1 MRWIIRGI
9 GALLLIVVIMLGALF
24 LLPGERIARI
34 ASDQL
39 SRMTGREVSITG
51 DVDVTLW
58 PVLGVTAGGLEVGN
72 ADWTD
77 KGAMLTA
84 ANAAIGVDAGA
95 LLRGEIRI
103 TNIAAQS
110 PVIRLEQRRDGR
122 ASWQF
127 TDSASGAQIET
138 ESEPTSNRRPLSIQK
153 LTVTDA
159 TLIYDAEGA
168 DVLRYE
174 GVDLELDWPERGGAA
189 DITASMASAGEV
201 VQLTARIDGFADF
214 LEGGVQPLRADVAT
228 RGGEVSFDG
237 RGSLNGALA
246 GDLRIDSADT
256 ARFLASFGAGGVTL
270 PRGLGQS
277 VDLRSGLTLTADRRL
292 ALRNI
297 ALDLGGNSLTGQ
309 ADLAL
314 NGTPRITANLRTGAL
329 DLSALSED
337 GAETNGSSSPME
349 GDGMEGWSRQ
359 EINVDW
365 LAAFDGDIAL
375 SAESIDLGQLDL
387 GPTRAV
393 LRNDRAR
400 MVFELQDMSA
410 YGGKVAGEFVMN
422 NRSGLSVGG
431 KLRAQGVQMRD
442 LLEDAAGVTRF
453 TGDGTAEAS
462 FLGSGQSV
470 DAIMRSLNGSGTLTM
485 GRGTIAGIDLDALL
499 GSVDAKGGST
509 VFDSV
514 EASFDIAGGILRN
527 DDLLM
532 LLPNFN
538 ATGAGQVN
546 LGARTLDYT
555 VTPKA
560 LRVNASRGGLAVPVR
575 IRGPW
580 ADPEIEA
587 DLRAAIDLN
596 FAEEKQRAEDVVR
609 QKIQEELNIAPDD
622 SRSTEDIVKD
632 ELENALKR
640 ELFKLFD

>member
-51 DVDVTLW
+51 DVGVTLW

-127 TDSASGAQIET
+127 TDSSSGARIET
-138 ESEPTSNRRPLSIQK
+138 QSEPTASRRPLSIQK

-189 DITASMASAGEV
+189 DITAGMASAGEV

-214 LEGGVQPLRADVAT
+214 LEGSVQPLRADVAT

>member
-9 GALLLIVVIMLGALF
+9 GALLLIIVVMLGSLF
-24 LLPGERIARI
+24 LLPGDRIARI

-39 SRMTGREVSITG
+39 SRMTGRAVSITG
-51 DVDVTLW
+51 DVGVTLW

-110 PVIRLEQRRDGR
+110 PVIRLEQRLDGR

-127 TDSASGAQIET
+127 TDSSSGARIET
-138 ESEPTSNRRPLSIQK
+138 QSEPTASRRPLSIQK

-174 GVDLELDWPERGGAA
+174 GVDLALDWPERGGAA
-189 DITASMASAGEV
+189 DITASMAPAGEA
-201 VQLTARIDGFADF
+201 VQLAARIEGFADF

-246 GDLRIDSADT
+246 GDLRVDSPDT

-297 ALDLGGNSLTGQ
+297 AVDLGGNSLTGQ

-329 DLSALSED
+329 DLSALSDET
-337 GAETNGSSSPME
+337 AETG
-349 GDGMEGWSRQ
+349 
-359 EINVDW
+359 
-365 LAAFDGDIAL
+365 
-375 SAESIDLGQLDL
+375 
-387 GPTRAV
+387 
-393 LRNDRAR
+393 
-400 MVFELQDMSA
+400 
-410 YGGKVAGEFVMN
+410 
-422 NRSGLSVGG
+422 
-431 KLRAQGVQMRD
+431 
-442 LLEDAAGVTRF
+442 
-453 TGDGTAEAS
+453 
-462 FLGSGQSV
+462 GSGSPTT
-470 DAIMRSLNGSGTLTM
+470 AGL
-485 GRGTIAGIDLDALL
+485 GR
-499 GSVDAKGGST
+499 KST
-509 VFDSV
+509 R
-514 EASFDIAGGILRN
+514 IGLR
-527 DDLLM
+527 LST
-532 LLPNFN
+532 
-538 ATGAGQVN
+538 ATS
-546 LGARTLDYT
+546 
-555 VTPKA
+555 P
-560 LRVNASRGGLAVPVR
+560 
-575 IRGPW
+575 
-580 ADPEIEA
+580 
-587 DLRAAIDLN
+587 
-596 FAEEKQRAEDVVR
+596 
-609 QKIQEELNIAPDD
+609 
-622 SRSTEDIVKD
+622 
-632 ELENALKR
+632 
-640 ELFKLFD
+640 

>member
-9 GALLLIVVIMLGALF
+9 GALLLIIVVMLGSLF
-24 LLPGERIARI
+24 LLPGDRIARI

-39 SRMTGREVSITG
+39 SRMTGRAVSITG
-51 DVDVTLW
+51 DVGVTLW

-84 ANAAIGVDAGA
+84 ANAAIGVDAGT

-110 PVIRLEQRRDGR
+110 PVIRLEQRLDGR

-127 TDSASGAQIET
+127 TDSSSGARIET
-138 ESEPTSNRRPLSIQK
+138 QSEPTASRRPLSIQK

-174 GVDLELDWPERGGAA
+174 GVDLALDWPERGGAA
-189 DITASMASAGEV
+189 DITASMAPAGEA
-201 VQLTARIDGFADF
+201 VQLAARIEGFADF

-246 GDLRIDSADT
+246 GDLRVDSPDT
-256 ARFLASFGAGGVTL
+256 ARFLASFRAGGVTL

-277 VDLRSGLTLTADRRL
+277 VGLRSGLTLTADRRL

-297 ALDLGGNSLTGQ
+297 AVDLGGNSLTGQ

-329 DLSALSED
+329 DLSALSNKT
-337 GAETNGSSSPME
+337 AETGSSGSPGAA
-349 GDGMEGWSRQ
+349 GDEGWSRQ
-359 EINVDW
+359 EINADW
-365 LAAFDGDIAL
+365 LAAFDGNIAL

-387 GPTRAV
+387 GATRAV
-393 LRNDRAR
+393 LRNDRER
-400 MVFELQDMSA
+400 IVFDLQDMNA

-431 KLRAQGVQMRD
+431 KLTAQGVQMRD
-442 LLEDAAGVTRF
+442 LLEDTAGVTRF
-453 TGDGTAEAS
+453 TGDGTAALS
-462 FLGSGQSV
+462 FLGSGQSL
-470 DAIMRSLNGSGTLTM
+470 DAIMRSLSGNGTLSM

-499 GSVDAKGGST
+499 GSVDAEGGST

-514 EASFDIAGGILRN
+514 EATFDIAGGVLRN

-560 LRVNASRGGLAVPVR
+560 LRVNAARGGLAVPVR
-575 IRGPW
+575 ITGPW
-580 ADPEIEA
+580 ADPEIKA

>member
-51 DVDVTLW
+51 DVGVTLW

-95 LLRGEIRI
+95 LLRGERRI

-127 TDSASGAQIET
+127 TDSSSGARIET
-138 ESEPTSNRRPLSIQK
+138 QSEPTASRRPLSIQK

-174 GVDLELDWPERGGAA
+174 GVDLALDWPERGGAA
-189 DITASMASAGEV
+189 DITASMAPAGEAV
-201 VQLTARIDGFADF
+201 RLAARIEDFANF

-246 GDLRIDSADT
+246 GDLRVDSPDT

-297 ALDLGGNSLTGQ
+297 AVDLGGNSLTGQ

-314 NGTPRITANLRTGAL
+314 NGTPRITANLRAGAL
-329 DLSALSED
+329 DLSALSDET
-337 GAETNGSSSPME
+337 AETGGSGSPTTA
-349 GDGMEGWSRQ
+349 GLEGWSRQ
-359 EINVDW
+359 EINADW

-375 SAESIDLGQLDL
+375 SAESIDLGQLAL

-393 LRNDRAR
+393 LHNDRAR
-400 MVFELQDMSA
+400 MVFDLQDMSA
-410 YGGKVAGEFVMN
+410 YGGKVAGEFVVN

-431 KLRAQGVQMRD
+431 KLTAQGVQMRD
-442 LLEDAAGVTRF
+442 LLEDTAGVTRF
-453 TGDGTAEAS
+453 TGDGTAEVS

-470 DAIMRSLNGSGTLTM
+470 DAIMRSLSGNGTLSM

-499 GSVDAKGGST
+499 GSVDAEGGST

-514 EASFDIAGGILRN
+514 EATFDIAGGVLRN

-560 LRVNASRGGLAVPVR
+560 LRVNAARGGLAVPVR
-575 IRGPW
+575 ITGPW
-580 ADPEIEA
+580 ADPEIKA

>member
-1 MRWIIRGI
+1 MRWIMRGI
-9 GALLLIVVIMLGALF
+9 GVLLLVVVIVLGALLLM
-24 LLPGERIARI
+24 PGERIARL

-39 SRMTGREVSITG
+39 SRVTGREVSITG
-51 DVDVTLW
+51 DVGVTFW

-84 ANAAIGVDAGA
+84 ANAAIGVDASA

-127 TDSASGAQIET
+127 TDSASGARIET
-138 ESEPTSNRRPLSIQK
+138 EATPSQRKRPLSIQK
-153 LTVTDA
+153 LEVENA

-168 DVLRYE
+168 DLVTYE
-174 GVDLELDWPERGGAA
+174 GVDLALDWPEQGGAA
-189 DITASMASAGEV
+189 DIVASMAPTGERV
-201 VQLTARIDGFADF
+201 TLTGRIEGFAAF
-214 LEGGVQPLRADVAT
+214 LEGEVQPLRAQLET
-228 RGGEVSFDG
+228 RGGEASFAG
-237 RGSLNGALA
+237 RGSLKGALA
-246 GDLRIDSADT
+246 GDLKINSADT
-256 ARFLASFGAGGVTL
+256 AAFLASLGAGAVDL
-270 PRGLGQS
+270 PLGLGRS
-277 VDLRSGLTLTADRRL
+277 VDLRSGLTLSPDRRL
-292 ALRNI
+292 ALRDI
-297 ALDLGGNSLTGQ
+297 VADLGGNSVTGQ

-314 NGTPRITANLRTGAL
+314 NGRPRINANLRAGAL
-329 DLSALSED
+329 DLSGVGEAEG
-337 GAETNGSSSPME
+337 GAAVERGQAAA
-349 GDGMEGWSRQ
+349 DGWSDE
-359 EINVDW
+359 EIDAGW
-365 LAAFDGDIAL
+365 LAAFDGEIAL
-375 SAESIDLGQLDL
+375 SADAITLGDLKA
-387 GPTRAV
+387 GPTRTV
-393 LRNDRAR
+393 LRNDNSR
-400 MVFELQDMSA
+400 MVFDLQDMAA
-410 YGGKVAGEFVMN
+410 YGGKIAGEFVMN

-431 KLRAQGVQMRD
+431 KLRAQGVQMRN
-442 LLEDAAGVTRF
+442 LLEDAAGVTRL
-453 TGDGTAEAS
+453 TGDGDAALS

-470 DAIMRSLNGSGTLTM
+470 AAIMRSLSGSGTLAM

-514 EASFDIAGGILRN
+514 EASFDIADGMLRN

-538 ATGAGQVN
+538 ATGEGRVD
-546 LGARTLDYT
+546 LGARSIDYT

-575 IRGPW
+575 ITGPW
-580 ADPEIEA
+580 ADPKVKA

-596 FAEEKQRAEDVVR
+596 FSEEKKRAEDVVR
-609 QKIQEELNIAPDD
+609 RKVQEELDIAP
-622 SRSTEDIVKD
+622 EDTRDLEDLVKD

-640 ELFKLFD
+640 ELLKLFD

>member
-9 GALLLIVVIMLGALF
+9 GALLLIGVIVLGGLF
-24 LLPGERIARI
+24 LLPGDRIARI

-39 SRMTGREVSITG
+39 SRMTGRAVSITG
-51 DVDVTLW
+51 DVGVTLW

-110 PVIRLEQRRDGR
+110 PVIRLEQRLDGR

-127 TDSASGAQIET
+127 TDSSSGARIET
-138 ESEPTSNRRPLSIQK
+138 QSEPTASRRPLSIQK

-174 GVDLELDWPERGGAA
+174 GVDLALDWPERGGAA
-189 DITASMASAGEV
+189 DITASMAPAGDV
-201 VQLTARIDGFADF
+201 VRLAARIEGFADF

-246 GDLRIDSADT
+246 GDLRVNSPDT

-297 ALDLGGNSLTGQ
+297 AVDLGGNSLTGQ

-329 DLSALSED
+329 DLSALSDET
-337 GAETNGSSSPME
+337 AETGGSGSPTTA
-349 GDGMEGWSRQ
+349 GLEGWSRQ
-359 EINVDW
+359 EINADW

-375 SAESIDLGQLDL
+375 SAESIDLGQLAL

-400 MVFELQDMSA
+400 MVFDLQDMSA

-442 LLEDAAGVTRF
+442 LLEDTAGVTRF
-453 TGDGTAEAS
+453 TGDGTAEVS

-470 DAIMRSLNGSGTLTM
+470 DAIMRSLSGAGVLTM

-514 EASFDIAGGILRN
+514 DATFDIAQGILRN

-560 LRVNASRGGLAVPVR
+560 LRVNAARGGLAVPVR
-575 IRGPW
+575 ITGPW
-580 ADPEIEA
+580 ADPEIKA

>member
-9 GALLLIVVIMLGALF
+9 GALLLIGVIVLGGLF
-24 LLPGERIARI
+24 LLPGDRIARI

-39 SRMTGREVSITG
+39 SRMTGRAVSITG
-51 DVDVTLW
+51 DVGVTLW

-127 TDSASGAQIET
+127 TDSSSGARIET
-138 ESEPTSNRRPLSIQK
+138 QSEPTASRRPLSIQK

-174 GVDLELDWPERGGAA
+174 GVDLALDWPERGGAA
-189 DITASMASAGEV
+189 DITASMAPAGEA
-201 VQLTARIDGFADF
+201 VQLAARIEGFADF

-246 GDLRIDSADT
+246 GDLRVDSPDT

-297 ALDLGGNSLTGQ
+297 AVDLGGNSLTGQ

-329 DLSALSED
+329 DLSALSDET
-337 GAETNGSSSPME
+337 AETGGSGSPTTA
-349 GDGMEGWSRQ
+349 GLEGWSRQ
-359 EINVDW
+359 EINADW

-375 SAESIDLGQLDL
+375 SAESIDLGQLAL

-400 MVFELQDMSA
+400 MVFDLQDMSA

-442 LLEDAAGVTRF
+442 LLEDTAGVTRF
-453 TGDGTAEAS
+453 TGDGTAEVS

-470 DAIMRSLNGSGTLTM
+470 DAIMRSLSGAGVLTM

-514 EASFDIAGGILRN
+514 DATFDIAQGILRN

-560 LRVNASRGGLAVPVR
+560 LRVNAARGGLAVPVR
-575 IRGPW
+575 ITGPW
-580 ADPEIEA
+580 ADPEIKA

-609 QKIQEELNIAPDD
+609 EKIQEELSISPDD

>member
-51 DVDVTLW
+51 DVGVTFW

-72 ADWTD
+72 AEWTD

-127 TDSASGAQIET
+127 TDSASGARIET
-138 ESEPTSNRRPLSIQK
+138 ESEPTASRRPLSIQR

-174 GVDLELDWPERGGAA
+174 GVDLALDWPEQGGAA
-189 DITASMASAGEV
+189 DITASMAPAGEA
-201 VQLTARIDGFADF
+201 VQLAARIDGFADF

-228 RGGEVSFDG
+228 RGGEISFDG

-277 VDLRSGLTLTADRRL
+277 VDLRGGLTLTADRRL

-329 DLSALSED
+329 DLSALSDE
-337 GAETNGSSSPME
+337 ATETGSNGSPTAA
-349 GDGMEGWSRQ
+349 GLEGWSQQ
-359 EINVDW
+359 EINADW

-375 SAESIDLGQLDL
+375 SAESIDLGQLAL
-387 GPTRAV
+387 GATRAV

-400 MVFELQDMSA
+400 MVFDLQDMSA
-410 YGGKVAGEFVMN
+410 YGGKVVGEFVMN

-431 KLRAQGVQMRD
+431 KLTAQGVQMRD

-453 TGDGTAEAS
+453 TGDGTAEVS

-470 DAIMRSLNGSGTLTM
+470 DAIMRSLSGAGVLTM

-514 EASFDIAGGILRN
+514 EATFDIAQGILRN

-575 IRGPW
+575 ITGPW
-580 ADPEIEA
+580 ADPEIKA

>member
-51 DVDVTLW
+51 DVGVTFW

-127 TDSASGAQIET
+127 TDSASGARIET
-138 ESEPTSNRRPLSIQK
+138 ESEPTASRRPLSIQR

-174 GVDLELDWPERGGAA
+174 GVDLALDWPEQGGAA
-189 DITASMASAGEV
+189 DITASMAPAGEA
-201 VQLTARIDGFADF
+201 VQLAARIDGFADF

-228 RGGEVSFDG
+228 RGGEISFGG
-237 RGSLNGALA
+237 RGSLKGALA

-297 ALDLGGNSLTGQ
+297 ALDLGSNSLTGQ

-329 DLSALSED
+329 DLSALSDE
-337 GAETNGSSSPME
+337 ATETGSNGSPTAA
-349 GDGMEGWSRQ
+349 GLEGWSQQ
-359 EINVDW
+359 EINADW

-375 SAESIDLGQLDL
+375 SAESIDLGQLAL
-387 GPTRAV
+387 GATRAV

-400 MVFELQDMSA
+400 MVFDLQDMSA
-410 YGGKVAGEFVMN
+410 YGGKVVGEFVMN

-431 KLRAQGVQMRD
+431 KLTAQGVQMRD

-453 TGDGTAEAS
+453 TGDGTAEVS

-470 DAIMRSLNGSGTLTM
+470 DAIMRSLSGAGVLTM

-514 EASFDIAGGILRN
+514 EATFDIAQGVLRN

-532 LLPNFN
+532 LLPNFD
-538 ATGAGQVN
+538 ATGEGQVN

-575 IRGPW
+575 ITGPW
-580 ADPEIEA
+580 ADPEIKA

>member
-9 GALLLIVVIMLGALF
+9 GALLLIIVVMLGSLF
-24 LLPGERIARI
+24 LLPGDRIARI

-39 SRMTGREVSITG
+39 SRMTGRAVSITG
-51 DVDVTLW
+51 DVGVTLW

-127 TDSASGAQIET
+127 TDSSSGARIET
-138 ESEPTSNRRPLSIQK
+138 QSEPTASRRPLSIQK

-174 GVDLELDWPERGGAA
+174 GVDLALDWPERGGAA
-189 DITASMASAGEV
+189 DITASMAPAGDV
-201 VQLTARIDGFADF
+201 VRLAARIEGFADF

-246 GDLRIDSADT
+246 GDLRVDSPDT

-297 ALDLGGNSLTGQ
+297 AVDLGGNSLTGQ

-329 DLSALSED
+329 DLSALSDET
-337 GAETNGSSSPME
+337 AETGGSGSPTTA
-349 GDGMEGWSRQ
+349 GLEGWSRQ
-359 EINVDW
+359 EINADW

-387 GPTRAV
+387 GATRAV

-400 MVFELQDMSA
+400 MVFDLQDMNA

-431 KLRAQGVQMRD
+431 KLQAQSVQMRD
-442 LLEDAAGVTRF
+442 LLEDTAGVTRF
-453 TGDGTAEAS
+453 TGDGTAALS
-462 FLGSGQSV
+462 FLGSGQSL
-470 DAIMRSLNGSGTLTM
+470 DAIMRSLSGNGTLSM

-499 GSVDAKGGST
+499 GSVDAEGGST

-514 EASFDIAGGILRN
+514 EATFDIAGGVLRN

-560 LRVNASRGGLAVPVR
+560 LRVNAARGGLAVPVR
-575 IRGPW
+575 ITGPW
-580 ADPEIEA
+580 ADPEIKA

-609 QKIQEELNIAPDD
+609 EKIQEELNIAPDD

>member
-24 LLPGERIARI
+24 LLPGDRIARI

-51 DVDVTLW
+51 DVGVTLW

-127 TDSASGAQIET
+127 TDSSSGARIET
-138 ESEPTSNRRPLSIQK
+138 QSEPTASRRPLSIQK

-174 GVDLELDWPERGGAA
+174 GVDLALDWPERGGAA
-189 DITASMASAGEV
+189 DITASMAPAGEAV
-201 VQLTARIDGFADF
+201 RLAARIEGFANF

-246 GDLRIDSADT
+246 GELRVDSPDT
-256 ARFLASFGAGGVTL
+256 ARFLASFGTGGVTL

-297 ALDLGGNSLTGQ
+297 AVDLGGNSLTGQ

-329 DLSALSED
+329 DLSALSD
-337 GAETNGSSSPME
+337 KTAETGSSGSPGAA
-349 GDGMEGWSRQ
+349 GDEGWSRQ
-359 EINVDW
+359 EINADW
-365 LAAFDGDIAL
+365 LAAFDGNIAL

-387 GPTRAV
+387 GSTRAV

-400 MVFELQDMSA
+400 MVFDLQDMNA

-422 NRSGLSVGG
+422 NRNGLSVGG
-431 KLRAQGVQMRD
+431 KLTAQGVQMRD
-442 LLEDAAGVTRF
+442 LLEDTAGVTRF
-453 TGDGTAEAS
+453 TGDGTAALS

-580 ADPEIEA
+580 ADPEIKA

>member
-51 DVDVTLW
+51 DVGVTLW

-127 TDSASGAQIET
+127 TDSSSGARIET
-138 ESEPTSNRRPLSIQK
+138 QSEPTASRRPLSIQK

-174 GVDLELDWPERGGAA
+174 GVDLALDWPERGGAA

-246 GDLRIDSADT
+246 GELRVDSPDT
-256 ARFLASFGAGGVTL
+256 ARFLASFGTGGVTL

-297 ALDLGGNSLTGQ
+297 AVDLGGNSLTGQ

-329 DLSALSED
+329 DLSALSD
-337 GAETNGSSSPME
+337 KTAETGSSGSPGAA
-349 GDGMEGWSRQ
+349 GDEGWSRQ
-359 EINVDW
+359 EINADW
-365 LAAFDGDIAL
+365 LAAFDGNIAL

-387 GPTRAV
+387 GSTRAV

-400 MVFELQDMSA
+400 MVFDLQDMNA

-422 NRSGLSVGG
+422 NRNGLSVGG
-431 KLRAQGVQMRD
+431 KLTAQGVQMRD
-442 LLEDAAGVTRF
+442 LLEDTAGVTRF
-453 TGDGTAEAS
+453 TGDGTAALS

-575 IRGPW
+575 ITGPW
-580 ADPEIEA
+580 ADPEIKA

-632 ELENALKR
+632 ELENRLKQ

>member
-9 GALLLIVVIMLGALF
+9 GALLLIIVVMLGSLF
-24 LLPGERIARI
+24 LLPGDRIARI

-39 SRMTGREVSITG
+39 SRMTGRAVSITG
-51 DVDVTLW
+51 DVGVTLW

-84 ANAAIGVDAGA
+84 ANAAIGVDAGT

-110 PVIRLEQRRDGR
+110 PVIRLEQRLDGR

-127 TDSASGAQIET
+127 TDSSSGARIET
-138 ESEPTSNRRPLSIQK
+138 QSEPTASRRPLSIQK

-174 GVDLELDWPERGGAA
+174 GVDLALDWPERGGAA
-189 DITASMASAGEV
+189 DITASMAPAGDAV
-201 VQLTARIDGFADF
+201 RLAARIEGFADF

-246 GDLRIDSADT
+246 GDLRVDSPDT

-297 ALDLGGNSLTGQ
+297 AVDLGGNSLTGQ

-329 DLSALSED
+329 DLSALSDET
-337 GAETNGSSSPME
+337 AETGGSGSPTTA
-349 GDGMEGWSRQ
+349 GLEGWSRQ
-359 EINVDW
+359 EINADW

-375 SAESIDLGQLDL
+375 SAESIDLGQLAL

-393 LRNDRAR
+393 LHNDRAR
-400 MVFELQDMSA
+400 MVFDLQDMSA
-410 YGGKVAGEFVMN
+410 YGGKVAGEFVVN

-431 KLRAQGVQMRD
+431 KLTAQGVQMRD
-442 LLEDAAGVTRF
+442 LLEDTAGVTRF
-453 TGDGTAEAS
+453 TGDGTAALS
-462 FLGSGQSV
+462 FLGSGQSL
-470 DAIMRSLNGSGTLTM
+470 DAIMRSLSGNGTLSM

-499 GSVDAKGGST
+499 GSVDAEGGST

-514 EASFDIAGGILRN
+514 EATFDIAGGVLRN

-560 LRVNASRGGLAVPVR
+560 LRVNAARGGLAVPVR
-575 IRGPW
+575 ITGPW
-580 ADPEIEA
+580 ADPEIKA

-609 QKIQEELNIAPDD
+609 EKIQEELNIAPDD

>member
-1 MRWIIRGI
+1 
-9 GALLLIVVIMLGALF
+9 
-24 LLPGERIARI
+24 
-34 ASDQL
+34 
-39 SRMTGREVSITG
+39 
-51 DVDVTLW
+51 
-58 PVLGVTAGGLEVGN
+58 
-72 ADWTD
+72 
-77 KGAMLTA
+77 
-84 ANAAIGVDAGA
+84 
-95 LLRGEIRI
+95 
-103 TNIAAQS
+103 
-110 PVIRLEQRRDGR
+110 
-122 ASWQF
+122 
-127 TDSASGAQIET
+127 
-138 ESEPTSNRRPLSIQK
+138 
-153 LTVTDA
+153 
-159 TLIYDAEGA
+159 
-168 DVLRYE
+168 
-174 GVDLELDWPERGGAA
+174 
-189 DITASMASAGEV
+189 
-201 VQLTARIDGFADF
+201 
-214 LEGGVQPLRADVAT
+214 
-228 RGGEVSFDG
+228 
-237 RGSLNGALA
+237 
-246 GDLRIDSADT
+246 
-256 ARFLASFGAGGVTL
+256 
-270 PRGLGQS
+270 LGQS

-297 ALDLGGNSLTGQ
+297 AVDLGGNSLTGQ

-329 DLSALSED
+329 DLSALSDET
-337 GAETNGSSSPME
+337 AETGGSGSPTTA
-349 GDGMEGWSRQ
+349 GLEGWSRQ
-359 EINVDW
+359 EINADW

-375 SAESIDLGQLDL
+375 SAESIDLGQLAL

-400 MVFELQDMSA
+400 MVFDLQDMSA

-442 LLEDAAGVTRF
+442 LLEDTAGVTRF
-453 TGDGTAEAS
+453 TGDGTAEVS

-470 DAIMRSLNGSGTLTM
+470 DAIMRSLSGAGVLTM

-499 GSVDAKGGST
+499 GSVDAEGGST

-514 EASFDIAGGILRN
+514 EATFDIAGGVLRN

-560 LRVNASRGGLAVPVR
+560 LRVNAARGGLAVPVR
-575 IRGPW
+575 ITGPW
-580 ADPEIEA
+580 ADPEIKA

>member
-1 MRWIIRGI
+1 MRWIMRGI
-9 GALLLIVVIMLGALF
+9 GVLLLIVVIVLGAL
-24 LLPGERIARI
+24 LLMPGERIARL

-39 SRMTGREVSITG
+39 SRVTGREVSITG
-51 DVDVTLW
+51 DVGVTFW

-84 ANAAIGVDAGA
+84 ANAAIGVDASA

-127 TDSASGAQIET
+127 TDSASGARIET
-138 ESEPTSNRRPLSIQK
+138 EATPSQRKRPLSIQK
-153 LTVTDA
+153 LEVENA

-168 DVLRYE
+168 DLVTYE
-174 GVDLELDWPERGGAA
+174 GVDLALDWPEQGGAA
-189 DITASMASAGEV
+189 DIVASMAPTGERV
-201 VQLTARIDGFADF
+201 TLTGRIEGFAAF
-214 LEGGVQPLRADVAT
+214 LEGEVQPLRAQLET
-228 RGGEVSFDG
+228 RGGEASFAG
-237 RGSLNGALA
+237 RGSLKGALA
-246 GDLRIDSADT
+246 GDLKINSADT
-256 ARFLASFGAGGVTL
+256 AAFLASLGAGAVDL
-270 PRGLGQS
+270 PLGLGRS
-277 VDLRSGLTLTADRRL
+277 VDLRSGLTLSPDRRL
-292 ALRNI
+292 ALRDI
-297 ALDLGGNSLTGQ
+297 VADLGGNSVTGQ

-314 NGTPRITANLRTGAL
+314 NGRPRINANLRAGAL
-329 DLSALSED
+329 DLSGVGEAEG
-337 GAETNGSSSPME
+337 GAAVERGQAAA
-349 GDGMEGWSRQ
+349 DGWSDE
-359 EINVDW
+359 EIDAGW
-365 LAAFDGDIAL
+365 LAAFDGEIAL
-375 SAESIDLGQLDL
+375 SADAITLGDLKA
-387 GPTRAV
+387 GPTRTV
-393 LRNDRAR
+393 LRNDNSR
-400 MVFELQDMSA
+400 MVFDLQDMAA
-410 YGGKVAGEFVMN
+410 YGGKIAGEFVMN

-431 KLRAQGVQMRD
+431 KLRAQGVQMRN
-442 LLEDAAGVTRF
+442 LLEDAAGVTRL
-453 TGDGTAEAS
+453 TGDGDAALS

-470 DAIMRSLNGSGTLTM
+470 AAIMRSLSGSGTLAM

-514 EASFDIAGGILRN
+514 EASFDIADGMLRN

-538 ATGAGQVN
+538 ATGEGRVD
-546 LGARTLDYT
+546 LGARSIDYT

-575 IRGPW
+575 ITGPW
-580 ADPEIEA
+580 ADPKVKA

-596 FAEEKQRAEDVVR
+596 FSEEKKRAEDVVR
-609 QKIQEELNIAPDD
+609 RKVQEELDIAP
-622 SRSTEDIVKD
+622 EDTRDLEDLVKD

-640 ELFKLFD
+640 ELLKLFD

>member
-9 GALLLIVVIMLGALF
+9 GVLLLIVVIVLGAL
-24 LLPGERIARI
+24 LLMPGERIARL

-39 SRMTGREVSITG
+39 SRVTGREVSITG
-51 DVDVTLW
+51 DVGLTFW

-84 ANAAIGVDAGA
+84 AKAAIGVDAGA

-127 TDSASGAQIET
+127 TDSSSGARIET
-138 ESEPTSNRRPLSIQK
+138 EATPSQRKRPLSIQK
-153 LTVTDA
+153 LEVENA

-168 DVLRYE
+168 DLVTYE
-174 GVDLELDWPERGGAA
+174 GVDLALDWPEQGGAA
-189 DITASMASAGEV
+189 DIVASMAPTGERVTLTGRIEGFAAFLDGEV
-201 VQLTARIDGFADF
+201 QPMRAQL
-214 LEGGVQPLRADVAT
+214 ET
-228 RGGEVSFDG
+228 RGGEASFTG
-237 RGSLNGALA
+237 RGSLKGALA
-246 GDLRIDSADT
+246 GDLRINSADT
-256 ARFLASFGAGGVTL
+256 AAFLASLGEGAVDL
-270 PRGLGQS
+270 PLGLGRS
-277 VDLRSGLTLTADRRL
+277 VDLRSGLTLSPDRRL
-292 ALRNI
+292 ALRDI
-297 ALDLGGNSLTGQ
+297 VADLGGNSVTGQ

-314 NGTPRITANLRTGAL
+314 NGRPRINANLRAGAL
-329 DLSALSED
+329 DLSGVGEAEG
-337 GAETNGSSSPME
+337 GAAVERGQAAA
-349 GDGMEGWSRQ
+349 DGWSD
-359 EINVDW
+359 EKIDAGW

-375 SAESIDLGQLDL
+375 SADAITLGALKA
-387 GPTRAV
+387 GPTRTV
-393 LRNDRAR
+393 LRNDNSR
-400 MVFELQDMSA
+400 MVFDLQDMAA
-410 YGGKVAGEFVMN
+410 YGGKIAGEFVMN

-431 KLRAQGVQMRD
+431 KLRAQGVQMRN

-453 TGDGTAEAS
+453 TGDGDAALS

-470 DAIMRSLNGSGTLTM
+470 AAIMRSLSGSGTLAM

-514 EASFDIAGGILRN
+514 EASFDIADGVLRN

-538 ATGAGQVN
+538 ATGEGRVD
-546 LGARTLDYT
+546 LGARTIDYT

-575 IRGPW
+575 ITGPW
-580 ADPEIEA
+580 ADPKVKA

-596 FAEEKQRAEDVVR
+596 FSEEKKRAEDVVR
-609 QKIQEELNIAPDD
+609 RKVQEELDIAP
-622 SRSTEDIVKD
+622 EDTRDLEDLVKD

-640 ELFKLFD
+640 ELLKLFD

>member
-9 GALLLIVVIMLGALF
+9 GALLLIGVIVLGGLF
-24 LLPGERIARI
+24 LLRGDRIARI

-39 SRMTGREVSITG
+39 SRMTGRAVSITG
-51 DVDVTLW
+51 DVGVTLW

-127 TDSASGAQIET
+127 TDSSSGARIET
-138 ESEPTSNRRPLSIQK
+138 QSEPTASRRRPLSIQK

-174 GVDLELDWPERGGAA
+174 GVDLALDWPERGGAA
-189 DITASMASAGEV
+189 DITASMAPAGEA
-201 VQLTARIDGFADF
+201 VQLAARIDSFADF

-246 GDLRIDSADT
+246 GDLRVDSPDT

-297 ALDLGGNSLTGQ
+297 AVDLGGNSLTGQ

-329 DLSALSED
+329 DLSALSDET
-337 GAETNGSSSPME
+337 AETGGSGSPTTA
-349 GDGMEGWSRQ
+349 GLEGWSRQ
-359 EINVDW
+359 EINADW

-375 SAESIDLGQLDL
+375 SAESIDLGQLAL

-400 MVFELQDMSA
+400 MVFDLQDMSA

-442 LLEDAAGVTRF
+442 LLEDTAGVTRF
-453 TGDGTAEAS
+453 TGDGTAEVS

-470 DAIMRSLNGSGTLTM
+470 DAIMRSLSGAGVLTM

-514 EASFDIAGGILRN
+514 DATFDIAQGILRN

-560 LRVNASRGGLAVPVR
+560 LRVNAARGGLAVPVR
-575 IRGPW
+575 ITGPW
-580 ADPEIEA
+580 ADPEIKA

>member
-9 GALLLIVVIMLGALF
+9 GALLLIIVVMLGSLF
-24 LLPGERIARI
+24 LLPGDRIARI

-39 SRMTGREVSITG
+39 SRMTGRAVSITG
-51 DVDVTLW
+51 DVGVTLW

-127 TDSASGAQIET
+127 TDSSSGARIET
-138 ESEPTSNRRPLSIQK
+138 QSEPTASRRPLSIQK
-153 LTVTDA
+153 LTVIDA

-168 DVLRYE
+168 DLLRYE
-174 GVDLELDWPERGGAA
+174 GVDLALDWPERGGAA
-189 DITASMASAGEV
+189 DITASMAPAGEV
-201 VQLTARIDGFADF
+201 VRLAARIEGFADF

-246 GDLRIDSADT
+246 GELRVDSPDT
-256 ARFLASFGAGGVTL
+256 ARFLASFGTGGVTL

-297 ALDLGGNSLTGQ
+297 AVDLGSNSLTGQ

-329 DLSALSED
+329 DLSALSEG
-337 GAETNGSSSPME
+337 GAETNGSSSQTQ
-349 GDGMEGWSRQ
+349 GDALEGWSRQ
-359 EINVDW
+359 EINADW
-365 LAAFDGDIAL
+365 LAAFDGNIAL

-387 GPTRAV
+387 GATRAV

-400 MVFELQDMSA
+400 MVFDLQDMNV

-431 KLRAQGVQMRD
+431 KLTAQSVQMRD
-442 LLEDAAGVTRF
+442 LLEDTAGVTRF
-453 TGDGTAEAS
+453 TGDGTAALS
-462 FLGSGQSV
+462 FLGSGQSL
-470 DAIMRSLNGSGTLTM
+470 DAIMRSLSGNGTLSM

-499 GSVDAKGGST
+499 GSVDAEGGST
-509 VFDSV
+509 VFDSM
-514 EASFDIAGGILRN
+514 EATFDIAQGVLRN

-555 VTPKA
+555 FTPKA

-575 IRGPW
+575 ITGPW
-580 ADPEIEA
+580 ADPQIKP

-596 FAEEKQRAEDVVR
+596 FAEEKQQAEDKVR
-609 QKIQEELNIAPDD
+609 EKIQEELNIAPDD

>member
-51 DVDVTLW
+51 DVGVTLW

-110 PVIRLEQRRDGR
+110 PVIRLEQRLDGR

-138 ESEPTSNRRPLSIQK
+138 ESEPTAKRRPLSIQK

-174 GVDLELDWPERGGAA
+174 GVDLELDWPEQDGAA
-189 DITASMASAGEV
+189 EIAASMAPAGAGV
-201 VQLTARIDGFADF
+201 DLTARIEGFADF
-214 LEGGVQPLRADVAT
+214 LNGGVRPLRADVTT
-228 RGGEVSFDG
+228 RGGEIGFDG
-237 RGSLNGALA
+237 RGSLDGALA
-246 GDLRIDSADT
+246 GELRIDSADT

-270 PRGLGQS
+270 PQGLGQS

-329 DLSALSED
+329 DLSALSEG
-337 GAETNGSSSPME
+337 GAETNGTSSQTQ
-349 GDGMEGWSRQ
+349 GDALEGWSRQ
-359 EINVDW
+359 EINADW

-400 MVFELQDMSA
+400 MVFDLQDMSA

-431 KLRAQGVQMRD
+431 NLTAQGVQMRD
-442 LLEDAAGVTRF
+442 LLEDTAGVTRF
-453 TGDGTAEAS
+453 SGDGTAALS
-462 FLGSGQSV
+462 FLGSGQSL
-470 DAIMRSLNGSGTLTM
+470 DAIMRSLSGNGTLSM

-509 VFDSV
+509 VFDSM
-514 EASFDIAGGILRN
+514 EATFDIAQGVLRN

-555 VTPKA
+555 FTPKA

-575 IRGPW
+575 ITGPW
-580 ADPEIEA
+580 ADPQIKP

-596 FAEEKQRAEDVVR
+596 FAEEKQQAEDKVR
-609 QKIQEELNIAPDD
+609 EKIQEELNISPDD

-632 ELENALKR
+632 ELENAVRR

>member
-1 MRWIIRGI
+1 MRWIIRVI

-51 DVDVTLW
+51 DVGVTLW

-77 KGAMLTA
+77 KGALLTA

-110 PVIRLEQRRDGR
+110 PVIRLEQRLDGR

-127 TDSASGAQIET
+127 TDSASGARLET
-138 ESEPTSNRRPLSIQK
+138 ESAPNANRRPLSIQK

-168 DVLRYE
+168 DVLRYD
-174 GVDLELDWPERGGAA
+174 GVDLALDWPERGGAA
-189 DITASMASAGEV
+189 DITASMAPTGQA
-201 VQLTARIDGFADF
+201 VQLAARIEGFADF
-214 LEGGVQPLRADVAT
+214 LDGGVQPLRAEVTA
-228 RGGEVSFDG
+228 GGGDASFDG
-237 RGSLNGALA
+237 RGSLDGALA
-246 GDLRIDSADT
+246 GDLRVDSADT
-256 ARFLASFGAGGVTL
+256 ARFLASFGAGGINL

-292 ALRNI
+292 SLRNL
-297 ALDLGGNSLTGQ
+297 AVDLGGNSLTGQ

-329 DLSALSED
+329 DLSALSEETGETK
-337 GAETNGSSSPME
+337 GADSTTTA
-349 GDGMEGWSRQ
+349 DAEGWSQQ
-359 EINVDW
+359 EINADW
-365 LAAFDGDIAL
+365 LAAFDGNIAL
-375 SAESIDLGQLDL
+375 SAESIDLEQLDL

-393 LRNDRAR
+393 LRNERAR
-400 MVFELQDMSA
+400 MVFDLQDMNA

-422 NRSGLSVGG
+422 NRDGLSVGG
-431 KLRAQGVQMRD
+431 RLQAQNVQMRD

-453 TGDGTAEAS
+453 TGAGDADLS
-462 FLGSGQSV
+462 FLGVGQSI
-470 DAIMRSLNGSGTLTM
+470 DAIMRSLSGSGALTM

-499 GSVDAKGGST
+499 GSVDAEGGST

-514 EASFDIAGGILRN
+514 EATFEIAKGVLRN

-538 ATGAGQVN
+538 ATGAGQVD
-546 LGARTLDYT
+546 LGAQRLDYT

-580 ADPEIEA
+580 ADPEIKA

-622 SRSTEDIVKD
+622 NRSTEDIVKD
-632 ELENALKR
+632 ELENAVRR

>member
-9 GALLLIVVIMLGALF
+9 GALLLIALIIVGAV
-24 LLPGERIARI
+24 LLMPGERIARI

-39 SRMTGREVSITG
+39 SRMTGRDVTITG
-51 DVDVTLW
+51 DVDVTFW
-58 PVLGVTAGGLEVGN
+58 PVLGVTAGGIEVGN

-103 TNIAAQS
+103 THIAARS

-127 TDSASGAQIET
+127 TDSASGARIET
-138 ESEPTSNRRPLSIQK
+138 EAAPSQRKRPLSIQK
-153 LTVTDA
+153 LTVENA

-168 DVLRYE
+168 DLVTYE
-174 GVDLELDWPERGGAA
+174 GVDLTLDWPEQAGAA
-189 DITASMASAGEV
+189 DIVASMAPSGPPV
-201 VQLTARIDGFADF
+201 NLTARIEGFAAF
-214 LEGGVQPLRADVAT
+214 LDGEVQPLRAALKARDGSA
-228 RGGEVSFDG
+228 SFVG
-237 RGSLNGALA
+237 RGSLKGALA
-246 GDLRIDSADT
+246 GDVQIESADT
-256 ARFLASFGAGGVTL
+256 GAFLAALGAGAVAF
-270 PRGLGQS
+270 PRGLGRS
-277 VDLRSGLTLTADRRL
+277 VNLRSGLTLSSDRQL

-297 ALDLGGNSLTGQ
+297 AADLGGNRLTGQ

-314 NGTPRITANLRTGAL
+314 NGTPRIRGNLRAGAL
-329 DLSALSED
+329 DLSGLSDAED
-337 GAETNGSSSPME
+337 AAETGAKSKATVA
-349 GDGMEGWSRQ
+349 GWSRQ
-359 EINVDW
+359 EIDADW
-365 LAAFDGDIAL
+365 LAAFNGDFVL
-375 SAESIDLGQLDL
+375 SAEEINLGQLKA
-387 GPTRAV
+387 GPTRMV

-400 MVFELQDMSA
+400 MVFDLQDMAA
-410 YGGKVAGEFVMN
+410 YGGKIAGEFVMN
-422 NRSGLSVGG
+422 NRNGLSVGG
-431 KLRAQGVQMRD
+431 KLNAQGVQMRN
-442 LLEDAAGVTRF
+442 LLEDAAEVTRF
-453 TGDGTAEAS
+453 TGEGDAQLS

-470 DAIMRSLNGSGTLTM
+470 AAIMQSLSGDGTLSM

-514 EASFDIAGGILRN
+514 QASFDIAGGVLHN

-538 ATGAGQVN
+538 ATGEGQVD
-546 LGARTLDYT
+546 LGARTIDYT

-580 ADPEIEA
+580 ADPEIKA

-596 FAEEKQRAEDVVR
+596 FREEKQRAEDVVR
-609 QKIQEELNIAPDD
+609 RKVQEELDIAPDD
-622 SRSTEDIVKD
+622 TRDLEDLVKD

>member
-9 GALLLIVVIMLGALF
+9 GALLLIIVVMLGSLF
-24 LLPGERIARI
+24 LLPGDRIARI

-39 SRMTGREVSITG
+39 SRMTGRAVSITG
-51 DVDVTLW
+51 DVGVTLW

-127 TDSASGAQIET
+127 TDSSSGARIET
-138 ESEPTSNRRPLSIQK
+138 QSEPTASRRPLSIQK

-174 GVDLELDWPERGGAA
+174 GVDLALDWPERGGAA
-189 DITASMASAGEV
+189 DITASMAPAGDV
-201 VQLTARIDGFADF
+201 VRLAARIEGFADF

-246 GDLRIDSADT
+246 GDLRVDSPDT

-297 ALDLGGNSLTGQ
+297 AVDLGGNSLTGQ

-329 DLSALSED
+329 DLSALSDET
-337 GAETNGSSSPME
+337 AETGGSGSPTTA
-349 GDGMEGWSRQ
+349 GLEGWSRQ
-359 EINVDW
+359 EINADW

-375 SAESIDLGQLDL
+375 SAESIDLGQLAL

-393 LRNDRAR
+393 LHNDRAR
-400 MVFELQDMSA
+400 MVFDLQDMSA
-410 YGGKVAGEFVMN
+410 YGGKVAGEFVVN

-431 KLRAQGVQMRD
+431 KLTAQGVQMRD
-442 LLEDAAGVTRF
+442 LLEDTAGVTRF
-453 TGDGTAEAS
+453 TGDGTAALS
-462 FLGSGQSV
+462 FLGSGQSL
-470 DAIMRSLNGSGTLTM
+470 DAIMRSLSGNGTLSM

-499 GSVDAKGGST
+499 GSVDAEGGST

-514 EASFDIAGGILRN
+514 EATFDIAGGVLRN

-560 LRVNASRGGLAVPVR
+560 LRVNAARGGLAVPVR
-575 IRGPW
+575 ITGPW
-580 ADPEIEA
+580 ADPEIKA

>member
-9 GALLLIVVIMLGALF
+9 GALLLIGVIVLGGLF

-51 DVDVTLW
+51 DVGVTFW

-84 ANAAIGVDAGA
+84 ANASIGVDAGA
-95 LLRGEIRI
+95 LMRGEIRI

-127 TDSASGAQIET
+127 TDSSSGARIET
-138 ESEPTSNRRPLSIQK
+138 ESEPTASRRPLSIQK

-174 GVDLELDWPERGGAA
+174 GVDLALDWPERGGAA
-189 DITASMASAGEV
+189 DITASMAPAGEA
-201 VQLTARIDGFADF
+201 VQLAVRIDGFADF

-228 RGGEVSFDG
+228 RGGDISFDG

-297 ALDLGGNSLTGQ
+297 AVDLGGNSLTGQ

-329 DLSALSED
+329 DLSALSDE
-337 GAETNGSSSPME
+337 ATETGSSGSPTTA
-349 GDGMEGWSRQ
+349 GLEGWSQQ
-359 EINVDW
+359 EINADW

-375 SAESIDLGQLDL
+375 SAESIHLGQLAL
-387 GPTRAV
+387 GATRAV

-400 MVFELQDMSA
+400 MVVDLQDMSA
-410 YGGKVAGEFVMN
+410 YGGKVVGEFVMN

-431 KLRAQGVQMRD
+431 KLTAQGVQMRD
-442 LLEDAAGVTRF
+442 LLEDTAGVTRF
-453 TGDGTAEAS
+453 TGDGTAEVS

-470 DAIMRSLNGSGTLTM
+470 NAIMRSLSGAGVLTM

-514 EASFDIAGGILRN
+514 EATFDIAQGILRN

-555 VTPKA
+555 VMPKA

-575 IRGPW
+575 IMGPW
-580 ADPEIEA
+580 ADPEIKA

>member
-1 MRWIIRGI
+1 MRWIIRVI

-24 LLPGERIARI
+24 LLPAERIARI

-51 DVDVTLW
+51 DVGVTLW
-58 PVLGVTAGGLEVGN
+58 PVLGVTAGGLKVGN

-77 KGAMLTA
+77 KGALLTA

-110 PVIRLEQRRDGR
+110 PVIRLEQRLDGR

-127 TDSASGAQIET
+127 TDSASGARIET
-138 ESEPTSNRRPLSIQK
+138 ESAPSASRRPLSIQK

-168 DVLRYE
+168 DLLRYD
-174 GVDLELDWPERGGAA
+174 GVDLALDWPERGGAA
-189 DITASMASAGEV
+189 KITASMAPAGEPV
-201 VQLTARIDGFADF
+201 KLAARIEGFADF
-214 LEGGVQPLRADVAT
+214 LEGGVQPLRAELAT
-228 RGGEVSFDG
+228 GGGEASFDG

-246 GDLRIDSADT
+246 GDIRIDSPDT
-256 ARFLASFGAGGVTL
+256 ARFLASLGTGAVAL
-270 PRGLGQS
+270 PRGLGRS

-292 ALRNI
+292 SLSNI
-297 ALDLGGNSLTGQ
+297 AADLGGNSLTGQ

-329 DLSALSED
+329 DLSALSEET
-337 GAETNGSSSPME
+337 AETDGSGNP
-349 GDGMEGWSRQ
+349 GAAKTEGWSRQ
-359 EINVDW
+359 EINADW
-365 LAAFDGDIAL
+365 LAAFDGNIAL
-375 SAESIDLGQLDL
+375 SAESINLGQFDL

-393 LRNDRAR
+393 LRNERSR
-400 MVFELQDMSA
+400 MVFDLRDMNV

-422 NRSGLSVGG
+422 NRGSLSVGG
-431 KLRAQGVQMRD
+431 RLQAQNVQMRD
-442 LLEDAAGVTRF
+442 LLEDTAGVTRF
-453 TGDGTAEAS
+453 TGAGDADLS
-462 FLGSGQSV
+462 FLGVGQSI
-470 DAIMRSLNGSGTLTM
+470 DAIMRSLSGSGALTM

-499 GSVDAKGGST
+499 GSVDAEGGST

-514 EASFDIAGGILRN
+514 EATFDIAKGVLRN
-527 DDLLM
+527 DDLSM

-538 ATGAGQVN
+538 ATGAGQVD
-546 LGARTLDYT
+546 LGAQTLDYT

-580 ADPEIEA
+580 ADPEIKA

-596 FAEEKQRAEDVVR
+596 FAEEKQQAEDVLR

-622 SRSTEDIVKD
+622 TRSTEDIVKD
-632 ELENALKR
+632 ELENAVRR

>member
-51 DVDVTLW
+51 DVGVTFW

-127 TDSASGAQIET
+127 TDSASGARIET
-138 ESEPTSNRRPLSIQK
+138 ESEPTANRRPLSIQK

-174 GVDLELDWPERGGAA
+174 GVDLALDWPEQGGAA
-189 DITASMASAGEV
+189 DITASMAPAGEA
-201 VQLTARIDGFADF
+201 VQLAARIDGFADF
-214 LEGGVQPLRADVAT
+214 LEGGVQPLRADVTT
-228 RGGEVSFDG
+228 RGGEISFDG

-277 VDLRSGLTLTADRRL
+277 VDLRGGLTLTADRRL

-314 NGTPRITANLRTGAL
+314 NGTPRITANLRAGAL
-329 DLSALSED
+329 DLSALSDE
-337 GAETNGSSSPME
+337 ATETGSNGSPTAA
-349 GDGMEGWSRQ
+349 GLEGWSQQ
-359 EINVDW
+359 EINADW
-365 LAAFDGDIAL
+365 LAAFDGEIAL
-375 SAESIDLGQLDL
+375 SAESIDLGQLAL
-387 GPTRAV
+387 GATRAV

-400 MVFELQDMSA
+400 MVFDLQDMSA
-410 YGGKVAGEFVMN
+410 YGGKVVGEFVMN

-431 KLRAQGVQMRD
+431 KLTAQGVQMRD

-453 TGDGTAEAS
+453 TGDGTAEVS

-470 DAIMRSLNGSGTLTM
+470 DAIMRSLSGAGVLTM

-514 EASFDIAGGILRN
+514 EATFDIAQGVLRN

-532 LLPNFN
+532 LLPNFD
-538 ATGAGQVN
+538 ATGEGQVN

-575 IRGPW
+575 ITGPW
-580 ADPEIEA
+580 ADPEIKA

>member
-9 GALLLIVVIMLGALF
+9 GALLLIIVVMLGSLF
-24 LLPGERIARI
+24 LLPGDRIARI

-39 SRMTGREVSITG
+39 SRMTGRAVSITG
-51 DVDVTLW
+51 DVGVTLW

-127 TDSASGAQIET
+127 TDSSSGARIET
-138 ESEPTSNRRPLSIQK
+138 ESEPTAGRRPLSIQK

-174 GVDLELDWPERGGAA
+174 GVDLALDWPERGGAA
-189 DITASMASAGEV
+189 DITASMAPAGEAV
-201 VQLTARIDGFADF
+201 RLAARIEGFADF

-228 RGGEVSFDG
+228 RGGDVSFDG

-246 GDLRIDSADT
+246 GDLRVDSPDT

-297 ALDLGGNSLTGQ
+297 AVDLGGNSLTGQ

-329 DLSALSED
+329 DLSALSD
-337 GAETNGSSSPME
+337 NTAETGSSGSPGAA
-349 GDGMEGWSRQ
+349 GDEGWSRQ
-359 EINVDW
+359 EINADW

-400 MVFELQDMSA
+400 MVVDLQDMSA

-431 KLRAQGVQMRD
+431 KLTAQGVQMRD
-442 LLEDAAGVTRF
+442 LLEDTAGGTRF
-453 TGDGTAEAS
+453 TGDGTAEVT

-470 DAIMRSLNGSGTLTM
+470 DAIMRSLSGSGTLSM

-499 GSVDAKGGST
+499 GSVDAEGGST

-514 EASFDIAGGILRN
+514 EATFDIAVGVLRN

-560 LRVNASRGGLAVPVR
+560 LRVNAARGGLAVPVR
-575 IRGPW
+575 ITGPW
-580 ADPEIEA
+580 AAPEIKA

>member
-1 MRWIIRGI
+1 MRWIIRVI

-24 LLPGERIARI
+24 LLPAERVARI
-34 ASDQL
+34 ASEQL

-51 DVDVTLW
+51 DVGVTLW

-77 KGAMLTA
+77 KGALLTA

-110 PVIRLEQRRDGR
+110 PVIRLEQRLDGR

-127 TDSASGAQIET
+127 TDSASGARIET
-138 ESEPTSNRRPLSIQK
+138 ESAPSASRRPLSIQK

-168 DVLRYE
+168 DLLRYD
-174 GVDLELDWPERGGAA
+174 GVNLALDWPERGGAA
-189 DITASMASAGEV
+189 EITASMAPAGEPV
-201 VQLTARIDGFADF
+201 KLAARIEGFADF
-214 LEGGVQPLRADVAT
+214 LEGGVQPLRAEVAT
-228 RGGEVSFDG
+228 GGGDASFDG
-237 RGSLNGALA
+237 RGSLDGALA
-246 GDLRIDSADT
+246 GDLRVDSADT
-256 ARFLASFGAGGVTL
+256 ARFLASFGAGGINL

-277 VDLRSGLTLTADRRL
+277 VDLRSGLTLTPDRRL

-329 DLSALSED
+329 DLSALSEESD
-337 GAETNGSSSPME
+337 QGSGSESPATA
-349 GDGMEGWSRQ
+349 GPEGWSQQ
-359 EINVDW
+359 EINADW
-365 LAAFDGDIAL
+365 LAAFDGNIAL
-375 SAESIDLGQLDL
+375 SAESVDLGQLDL

-393 LRNDRAR
+393 LHNERAR
-400 MVFELQDMSA
+400 MVFDLQDMNA

-422 NRSGLSVGG
+422 NRDGLSVGG
-431 KLRAQGVQMRD
+431 KLHAQNVQMRD
-442 LLEDAAGVTRF
+442 LLEDTAGVTRF
-453 TGDGTAEAS
+453 TGAGDAELS
-462 FLGSGQSV
+462 FLGVGQSI
-470 DAIMRSLNGSGTLTM
+470 DAIMRSLSGSGALTM

-499 GSVDAKGGST
+499 GSVDAEGGST

-514 EASFDIAGGILRN
+514 EATFEIAKGVLRN
-527 DDLLM
+527 HDLLM

-538 ATGAGQVN
+538 ATGAGQVD
-546 LGARTLDYT
+546 LGAQRLDYT

-580 ADPEIEA
+580 ADPEIKA

-596 FAEEKQRAEDVVR
+596 FAEEKQQAEDKVR
-609 QKIQEELNIAPDD
+609 EKIQEELNISPDD

-632 ELENALKR
+632 ELENAVRR

>member
-24 LLPGERIARI
+24 LLPGDRIARI

-51 DVDVTLW
+51 DVGVTLW

-77 KGAMLTA
+77 KDAMLTA

-110 PVIRLEQRRDGR
+110 PVIRLEQRLDGR

-159 TLIYDAEGA
+159 TLVYDAEGA

-214 LEGGVQPLRADVAT
+214 LEGGVQPLLADVAT

-560 LRVNASRGGLAVPVR
+560 LRVNTSRGGLAVPVR

-580 ADPEIEA
+580 ADPEIKA

>member
-1 MRWIIRGI
+1 M
-9 GALLLIVVIMLGALF
+9 
-24 LLPGERIARI
+24 
-34 ASDQL
+34 
-39 SRMTGREVSITG
+39 
-51 DVDVTLW
+51 
-58 PVLGVTAGGLEVGN
+58 
-72 ADWTD
+72 
-77 KGAMLTA
+77 
-84 ANAAIGVDAGA
+84 
-95 LLRGEIRI
+95 
-103 TNIAAQS
+103 
-110 PVIRLEQRRDGR
+110 
-122 ASWQF
+122 
-127 TDSASGAQIET
+127 
-138 ESEPTSNRRPLSIQK
+138 
-153 LTVTDA
+153 
-159 TLIYDAEGA
+159 
-168 DVLRYE
+168 
-174 GVDLELDWPERGGAA
+174 
-189 DITASMASAGEV
+189 
-201 VQLTARIDGFADF
+201 
-214 LEGGVQPLRADVAT
+214 
-228 RGGEVSFDG
+228 
-237 RGSLNGALA
+237 
-246 GDLRIDSADT
+246 
-256 ARFLASFGAGGVTL
+256 
-270 PRGLGQS
+270 
-277 VDLRSGLTLTADRRL
+277 

-297 ALDLGGNSLTGQ
+297 ALDLGSNSLTGQ

-329 DLSALSED
+329 DLSALSDE
-337 GAETNGSSSPME
+337 ATETGSNGSPTAA
-349 GDGMEGWSRQ
+349 GLEGWSQQ
-359 EINVDW
+359 EINADW

-375 SAESIDLGQLDL
+375 SAESIDLGQLAL
-387 GPTRAV
+387 GATRAV

-400 MVFELQDMSA
+400 MVFDLQDMSA
-410 YGGKVAGEFVMN
+410 YGGKVVGEFVMN

-431 KLRAQGVQMRD
+431 KLTAQGVQMRD

-453 TGDGTAEAS
+453 TGDGTAEVS

-470 DAIMRSLNGSGTLTM
+470 DAIMRSLSGAGVLTM

-514 EASFDIAGGILRN
+514 EATFDIAQGVLRN

-532 LLPNFN
+532 LLPNFD
-538 ATGAGQVN
+538 ATGEGQVN

-575 IRGPW
+575 ITGPW
-580 ADPEIEA
+580 ADPEIKA